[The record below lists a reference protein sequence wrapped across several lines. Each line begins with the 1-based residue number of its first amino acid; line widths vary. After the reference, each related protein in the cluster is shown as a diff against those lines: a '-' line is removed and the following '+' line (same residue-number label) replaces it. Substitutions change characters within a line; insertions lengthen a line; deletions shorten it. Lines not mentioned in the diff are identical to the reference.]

1 MRAEFES
8 EHCGKVSL
16 HHTFALFDPL
26 KRRQADPGRARTMM
40 ARAPV
45 PEICHSLLASNHDP
59 RKPLEAWLRLA
70 AVGAAANGAGCAGAH
85 SGSLSNNRVAPVNID
100 LHVDW
105 RCMPGSGLSPRS
117 ARSRR
122 IGRSRVWP
130 PRVSRAVVV
139 SSTTSGSGH
148 GGAALP
154 PEVKHFA
161 EYGLIFCQRPKRR
174 VGVPVLGDEIESRA
188 IVRTPC
194 SVAHSAL
201 SRLLVRLLL
210 GIALGEPAKRH
221 RPISELGLG
230 GQEAPPDVHDPAV
243 GAYAPH

>member
-85 SGSLSNNRVAPVNID
+85 SGSLSNRMLKIEFTERFSWA
-100 LHVDW
+100 
-105 RCMPGSGLSPRS
+105 
-117 ARSRR
+117 
-122 IGRSRVWP
+122 
-130 PRVSRAVVV
+130 
-139 SSTTSGSGH
+139 SSDDEETD
-148 GGAALP
+148 
-154 PEVKHFA
+154 
-161 EYGLIFCQRPKRR
+161 
-174 VGVPVLGDEIESRA
+174 VL
-188 IVRTPC
+188 
-194 SVAHSAL
+194 
-201 SRLLVRLLL
+201 
-210 GIALGEPAKRH
+210 
-221 RPISELGLG
+221 
-230 GQEAPPDVHDPAV
+230 
-243 GAYAPH
+243 

>member
-8 EHCGKVSL
+8 EHCCKVSL

-45 PEICHSLLASNHDP
+45 PEICHSLLASNHDA

-117 ARSRR
+117 AQ
-122 IGRSRVWP
+122 
-130 PRVSRAVVV
+130 A
-139 SSTTSGSGH
+139 
-148 GGAALP
+148 AALG
-154 PEVKHFA
+154 VRGC
-161 EYGLIFCQRPKRR
+161 GLPGF
-174 VGVPVLGDEIESRA
+174 RA
-188 IVRTPC
+188 R
-194 SVAHSAL
+194 SSFRQQQA
-201 SRLLVRLLL
+201 
-210 GIALGEPAKRH
+210 ALGTVGRRCHQKSSISRNMASYFAKGQSVGSAFRF
-221 RPISELGLG
+221 SEMR
-230 GQEAPPDVHDPAV
+230 
-243 GAYAPH
+243 